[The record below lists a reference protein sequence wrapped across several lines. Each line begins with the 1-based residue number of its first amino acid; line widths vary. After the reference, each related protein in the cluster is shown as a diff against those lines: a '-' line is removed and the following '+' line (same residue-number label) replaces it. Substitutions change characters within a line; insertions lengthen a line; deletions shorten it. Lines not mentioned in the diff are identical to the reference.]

1 MTNQELHA
9 MIIQSVNELKR
20 LHRIEARY
28 IEKHFDGTNE
38 AYGFLNDIQK
48 DMEHCDKIIDECQR
62 EMLLNKLSE
71 INNGEAA

>member
-20 LHRIEARY
+20 LHRTEANY
-28 IEKHFDGTNE
+28 IERDFDGTNE
-38 AYGFLNDIQK
+38 SYGFLNDIRR
-48 DMEHCDKIIDECQR
+48 DMERCDKIIDECQR